1 MMQLN
6 DSIAETSSETKCCCA
21 GSTLD
26 AGTEPSCCGASDAI
40 VKQYPWI
47 KGVIHHKTGSIPV
60 VATEL
65 LLSDRI
71 GSWKARWGVNR
82 MHYAIPP
89 GIYAAGE
96 PSETSPVLVT
106 ANYKMSFDEIRSSLT
121 GLDAWILVLDT
132 KGINVWCAAGKGTFG
147 TAELISRI
155 VVVRLREIVSH
166 STVIVPQLGAPG
178 VNAVEVL
185 KQTGFRVVF
194 GPVRASDIGRFLAD
208 GMKASPDMRRV
219 TFTMRE
225 RLVLIPIEAVGTF
238 KYAVAVALA
247 CTVLSGIDSFS
258 YSHAALARDGIL
270 NGVLCIAFWLSGV
283 VLTPA
288 LLPWLP
294 GRAFWVKGLFSGF
307 LGWIVSLAAV
317 WLTGYSIA
325 PIEWVGWLMAAGAA
339 GSFLGMNFTGATP
352 FTSVSG
358 VEKEMKRALPVQAV
372 LAVAGVVVWIGS
384 RLL

>member
-1 MMQLN
+1 MIIN
-6 DSIAETSSETKCCCA
+6 DSISETSTESICCCS
-21 GSTLD
+21 GSVQDT
-26 AGTEPSCCGASDAI
+26 GTESSCCGGSER
-40 VKQYPWI
+40 VVNQYHWV
-47 KGVIHHKTGSIPV
+47 KGVISHETGSIPV
-60 VATEL
+60 VGTEL
-65 LLSDRI
+65 LVSDRI

-106 ANYKMSFDEIRSSLT
+106 ANYKMSFDELRSSLT

-147 TAELISRI
+147 TAELINRI
-155 VVVRLREIVSH
+155 AGVRLREIVSH
-166 STVIVPQLGAPG
+166 TKIIVPQLGAPG

-185 KQTGFRVVF
+185 KRTGFRVVF
-194 GPVRASDIGRFLAD
+194 GPVRASDIARFLTD
-208 GMKASPDMRRV
+208 GMKASRDMRRV
-219 TFTMRE
+219 TFAMRE

-238 KYAVAVALA
+238 KYAVAVAIA
-247 CTVLSGIDSFS
+247 CAVLSGLDSFR
-258 YSHAALARDGIL
+258 YSWTALAGDGL
-270 NGVLCIAFWLSGV
+270 QNGMLCMAFWLTGV

-294 GRAFWVKGLFSGF
+294 GRAFWIKGLFSGF
-307 LGWIVSLAAV
+307 IGWIAALTAV
-317 WLTGYSIA
+317 RMTGYSIA
-325 PIEWVGWLMAAGAA
+325 PAAWVGWLMAAGAT

-372 LAVAGVVVWIGS
+372 LAGTGVIVWIGS